1 MKPQIQLL
9 ISDLDNTLY
18 DWVSFFVPAFYAMVD
33 AAVVELEIDPDRLLD
48 ELRAVHQRY
57 GSSEHPYALLETEV
71 VQSRYAWATPA
82 QKKEILLGAFNAF
95 NATRRAELQLYDSVL
110 KTLGGVRRCGT
121 RVVAYTEAAV
131 YTVVHRLELLG
142 VFAEIDLLYA
152 PAGTGEIGTVLGE
165 PRPFPMH
172 KIRLLPP
179 DHKKP
184 DPAVLLSICREQGID
199 PARALYVGDS
209 LVRDVSMA
217 NRAGLQSAWARYGAN
232 YDPHLWKQLVRV
244 THWTQTDV
252 AEEARLR
259 TEFKDAKPDVELD
272 SFGALWHAFKFEAM
286 PDRSSG
292 KTARR
297 PQLARV
303 RIRGPRGS
311 Q

>member
-1 MKPQIQLL
+1 M
-9 ISDLDNTLY
+9 
-18 DWVSFFVPAFYAMVD
+18 
-33 AAVVELEIDPDRLLD
+33 
-48 ELRAVHQRY
+48 
-57 GSSEHPYALLETEV
+57 
-71 VQSRYAWATPA
+71 
-82 QKKEILLGAFNAF
+82 
-95 NATRRAELQLYDSVL
+95 
-110 KTLGGVRRCGT
+110 
-121 RVVAYTEAAV
+121 